1 MPGAILLSN
10 PAIAFIVGI
19 TLIVMTVSH
28 DPGKKDNSVAGES
41 EFMQLLKPLLH
52 YFYTTISGKAQN
64 VWTFISSLLE
74 MILPY
79 FGNFISAVIGGYV
92 SYAIQSKS
100 LEKKIESDMSQFRK
114 GGNPNRY

>member
-1 MPGAILLSN
+1 MPGALLLSTH
-10 PAIAFIVGI
+10 AIAFIASIGGVI
-19 TLIVMTVSH
+19 LIYMNVTH
-28 DPGKKDNSVAGES
+28 DPGKKDNSVAGKS
-41 EFMQLLKPLLH
+41 EFMQLLEPLLL
-52 YFYTTISGKAQN
+52 YLYTTISGKAQN

-100 LEKKIESDMSQFRK
+100 VEKK
-114 GGNPNRY
+114 NRR